1 MLGDNISGKQ
11 PLWCLV
17 SIWTIYRKCVSM
29 IERNTRLIS
38 GAQKNAH
45 RSFDLLTS
53 KQMFDIMMQRT
64 SVLTKIML
72 NRFPLAGNS
81 DTNLKRKKRR
91 IDFRCANTDVKIKW
105 NREKSALLNRCYPI
119 SVPTSR
125 FGSSEQTVPQGETDW
140 ASALT
145 LDDFRYSS
153 TWKIFHAAFDL
164 CSANGNIPDT
174 LFDKPDFGSA
184 SAVFQNRT
192 MMIEAESDS
201 LMQYNRS
208 PAARWTGGVLP
219 SRWMWMMTRRFWV
232 TKGGIRIARTAERS
246 KRRS

>member
-1 MLGDNISGKQ
+1 MYQ
-11 PLWCLV
+11 YQV
-17 SIWTIYRKCVSM
+17 R
-29 IERNTRLIS
+29 
-38 GAQKNAH
+38 Q
-45 RSFDLLTS
+45 
-53 KQMFDIMMQRT
+53 
-64 SVLTKIML
+64 
-72 NRFPLAGNS
+72 
-81 DTNLKRKKRR
+81 
-91 IDFRCANTDVKIKW
+91 TDVKII
-105 NREKSALLNRCYPI
+105 RRRCFSASIDWRHPI
-119 SVPTSR
+119 SVPTSH
-125 FGSSEQTVPQGETDW
+125 FGSSEQTVPQDETDW

-153 TWKIFHAAFDL
+153 TIKIFHAAFDL

-174 LFDKPDFGSA
+174 LFDKPDFGFA

-201 LMQYNRS
+201 LMQHDRS

-219 SRWMWMMTRRFWV
+219 SRWMRTMTRRFWV